1 LNLDDLGK
9 ILVTGGT
16 GFLGAALTRRLVQ
29 SNCDV
34 VVLDNNS
41 RGSSSRITDIEDSID
56 FIQGDVTSYE
66 DVKNAM
72 QGIDTIFHL
81 AYING
86 TENFYNFPELI
97 LEVGVKGALVTLD
110 VAMELGLKNYIVTS
124 SSEVYQ
130 QPTHFPTNEDER
142 IIIPDIKNPRFSY
155 SGGKIITELLTIHYA
170 AKSNLRT
177 VICRPHNFYG
187 PDMGYGHVIPQFFN
201 RVKELSN
208 NFENKVIDFP
218 IQGSGDET
226 RAFCFVDDA
235 VDGLLLS
242 AKHGVKGEIYHIGTD
257 DEISIKELA
266 ILLAKSLGVEINIE
280 QGDLLQGSTDRRR
293 PDITKLSK
301 LGYKPSVSLP
311 EGLSETLEW
320 YINNPIA
327 TKRNN
332 EEAKREI
339 IR

>member
-1 LNLDDLGK
+1 MNLDDLGK

-327 TKRNN
+327 TIRNN
-332 EEAKREI
+332 EEGKREI

>member
-1 LNLDDLGK
+1 MNIDELGK

-16 GFLGAALTRRLVQ
+16 GFLGAALTRRLVDL
-29 SNCDV
+29 NCEV

-41 RGSSSRITDIEDSID
+41 RGSASRISDLEDKIE
-56 FIQGDVTSYE
+56 FIQGDVTSYD
-66 DVKNAM
+66 DVANAM
-72 QGIDTIFHL
+72 KGIDTIFHL

-86 TENFYNFPELI
+86 TDNFYNFPELI

-110 VAMELGLKNYIVTS
+110 VAMDLGVKNYIVTS

-130 QPTHFPTNEDER
+130 QPTHFPTTEEER
-142 IIIPDIKNPRFSY
+142 IIIPDVRNPRFSY

-170 AKSNLRT
+170 AKSNMRT

-201 RVKELSN
+201 RVKELSE
-208 NFENKVIDFP
+208 NFTNKQINFP
-218 IQGSGDET
+218 IQGSGNET
-226 RAFCFVDDA
+226 RAFCFIDDA
-235 VDGLLLS
+235 VDGLLVS
-242 AKHGVKGEIYHIGTD
+242 AKYGSKGEIYHIGTD

-266 ILLAKSLGVEINIE
+266 NVLAQSLGIQIKIQEGE
-280 QGDLLQGSTDRRR
+280 LLEGSTDRRR

-301 LGYKPSVSLP
+301 LGYKPVISLK
-311 EGLSETLEW
+311 EGLKRTLSW
-320 YINNPIA
+320 YRANSLESNN
-327 TKRNN
+327 KDKKN
-332 EEAKREI
+332 ESQI

>member
-1 LNLDDLGK
+1 MNLDDLGK

>member
-327 TKRNN
+327 TIRNN
-332 EEAKREI
+332 EEGKREI